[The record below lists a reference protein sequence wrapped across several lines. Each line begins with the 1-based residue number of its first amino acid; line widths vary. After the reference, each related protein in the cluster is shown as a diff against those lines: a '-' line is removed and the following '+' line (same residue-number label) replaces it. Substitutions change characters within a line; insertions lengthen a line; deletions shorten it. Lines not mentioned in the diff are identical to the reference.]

1 LLVVTG
7 DGMTPAEPLWARVPT
22 RCEDGERLSDFM
34 MLIPRLRTR
43 PAHHMQEILES
54 IHDTLSC
61 YGDTVVFADLNLR
74 LNLLWVSVRPR
85 PGICLALASALQTRI
100 PEARLIANRA
110 ELLMRERGRWWQR
123 YRAY

>member
-1 LLVVTG
+1 
-7 DGMTPAEPLWARVPT
+7 
-22 RCEDGERLSDFM
+22 
-34 MLIPRLRTR
+34 
-43 PAHHMQEILES
+43 MQEILES